1 MFSFI
6 NISQVIGWEGWVF
19 CTSQETVL
27 DDSVQ
32 NDDTYN
38 VFRGTSTPF
47 HLSMVRLT
55 LCRFVF
61 WFQSLYKSQ
70 IRELKE
76 EVEEKT
82 KDCNDLDVKQKA
94 LETEK

>member
-6 NISQVIGWEGWVF
+6 NISQVIGSEGWVF
-19 CTSQETVL
+19 GTSQEIVW
-27 DDSVQ
+27 DVVVQ
-32 NDDTYN
+32 ND
-38 VFRGTSTPF
+38 VEC